1 MKTLLLAGAAA
12 LGLLATQAS
21 AQVVISA
28 NDAKMTLVNGV
39 ATVVANPVPDSITI
53 MDIVGGQVRVR
64 GNVAVPT
71 SVVGPPLTVAISPD
85 EKLAVVTANQVPDP
99 NDATKT
105 IAGSFMTVVELGA
118 TPRALGRVPTGP
130 APAGLSFTPDG
141 KLLLVA
147 HRGDGSVW
155 VYRVAGQT
163 VTELAK
169 LSLGNAASLVS
180 HVAITPDGKH
190 ALVSRYGDNRINM
203 LAINGETVTVTPRQ
217 LTPGVSPYA
226 VAVTNDGK
234 WAVSANMGSGQGDTD
249 TVSLIDL
256 RQEPFRVVDSIA
268 VGQTPEGMM
277 VSPDNR
283 HIAVTVMNGS
293 NKPDAS
299 PFRGPGQL
307 RLLRIDNGRLRIV
320 STARIGT
327 WSQGAAFS
335 RDGRTILA
343 GNMIEHT
350 IQVFRINDDGQLAD
364 TGRPIRIIGGSAALR
379 GSANR

>member
-1 MKTLLLAGAAA
+1 MKTLLLAGIAT
-12 LGLLATQAS
+12 LGLLGSPAV
-21 AQVVISA
+21 AQVVVSA
-28 NDAKMTLVNGV
+28 NDAKVTLVNGV
-39 ATVVANPVPDSITI
+39 ATVVANPVPDSITV
-53 MDIVGGQVRVR
+53 MDIRGGQVQVR
-64 GNVAVPT
+64 GSVPVPT

-85 EKLAVVTANQVPDP
+85 NTLAVVTANQVIDP
-99 NDATKT
+99 ADPTKT
-105 IAGSFMTVVELGA
+105 INGNFMTVVELGA
-118 TPRALGRVPTGP
+118 TPVALGRVPTGP
-130 APAGLSFTPDG
+130 GPAGLSFTPDG

-147 HRGDGSVW
+147 NRGDGSVW

-163 VTELAK
+163 ITELAK

-190 ALVSRYGDNRINM
+190 ALVSRYGDNRINV
-203 LAINGETVTVTPRQ
+203 LAINGETVTTTPRQ

-226 VAVTNDGK
+226 VAITNDGK
-234 WAVSANMGSGQGDTD
+234 WAISANMGSGQGDTD

-256 RQEPFRVVDSIA
+256 QREPFRVVDSIA

-283 HIAVTVMNGS
+283 HVAVTVMNGS

-320 STARIGT
+320 GNARVGT
-327 WSQGAAFS
+327 WTQGAAFS
-335 RDGRTILA
+335 RDGRLLLV

-350 IQVFRINDDGQLAD
+350 IQVFQVGETGALTD
-364 TGRPIRIIGGSAALR
+364 TNRPIRVFGGSAALR
-379 GSANR
+379 AGR

>member
-1 MKTLLLAGAAA
+1 MKNLLLAGAAA
-12 LGLLATQAS
+12 LGLLASPAG

-28 NDAKMTLVNGV
+28 NDAKVTLVNGV
-39 ATVVANPVPDSITI
+39 ATVVQNPVPDSITV
-53 MDIVGGQVRVR
+53 MDIANGQVRVR

-85 EKLAVVTANQVPDP
+85 EKLAVVTANQVIDP
-99 NDATKT
+99 ADPTKT
-105 IAGSFMTVVELGA
+105 VNGNFMTVVELGA

-163 VTELAK
+163 ITELAK

-190 ALVSRYGDNRINM
+190 ALVSRFGDNRISV
-203 LAINGETVTVTPRQ
+203 LAINGETVTNTPRQ
-217 LTPGVSPYA
+217 ITPGVSPYA
-226 VAVTNDGK
+226 VAITNDGK
-234 WAVSANMGSGQGDTD
+234 WAVSANMGSSQGDTD

-256 RQEPFRVVDSIA
+256 RQEPFRLVDSIA

-283 HIAVTVMNGS
+283 HVAVTVMNGS

-307 RLLRIDNGRLRIV
+307 RLLRIENGRLRIV
-320 STARIGT
+320 SSARIGT

-350 IQVFRINDDGQLAD
+350 IQVFRINDEGQLAD
-364 TGRPIRIIGGSAALR
+364 TGRPVRIFGGSAALR
-379 GSANR
+379 SSANR

>member
-1 MKTLLLAGAAA
+1 
-12 LGLLATQAS
+12 
-21 AQVVISA
+21 
-28 NDAKMTLVNGV
+28 
-39 ATVVANPVPDSITI
+39 
-53 MDIVGGQVRVR
+53 
-64 GNVAVPT
+64 
-71 SVVGPPLTVAISPD
+71 
-85 EKLAVVTANQVPDP
+85 
-99 NDATKT
+99 
-105 IAGSFMTVVELGA
+105 
-118 TPRALGRVPTGP
+118 VPTGP

-163 VTELAK
+163 ITELAK

-190 ALVSRYGDNRINM
+190 ALVSRYGDSRINV

-217 LTPGVSPYA
+217 ITPGVSPYA
-226 VAVTNDGK
+226 VAITNDGK
-234 WAVSANMGSGQGDTD
+234 WAISANMGGGQGDTD

-256 RQEPFRVVDSIA
+256 QREPFRVVDSIA

-283 HIAVTVMNGS
+283 HVAVTVMNGS

-320 STARIGT
+320 SSARIGT
-327 WSQGAAFS
+327 WAQGAAFS
-335 RDGRTILA
+335 RDGRTLLA

-350 IQVFRINDDGQLAD
+350 IQVFRIDETGALSD
-364 TGRPIRIIGGSAALR
+364 TGRPIRIFGGSAALR